1 MRRSKAGNVSDSDN
15 NPAWVSE
22 ICERVVGRVRAIYGI
37 RALALGGSRARSTAR
52 EDSDIDLALYYDPS
66 APFPIGQ
73 LDAAVHELDDRH
85 AGGLVTPPGAW
96 GTGVN
101 GGGWLLIDDHHVDF
115 LYRDL
120 RRVREVVERCVRGE
134 IDAVYQLGH
143 PIGFQNQIY
152 AGETHF
158 CRPLYDPAE
167 ELGALKKLVEV
178 YPPRMRQAL
187 IDKHL
192 FDAQFEL
199 EIALGPAKRGD
210 VAYVSQCLSRST
222 GFMVLVL
229 YALNQ
234 RFFINEKNAFIESEH
249 FALQPSNLHREVDRI
264 LASIGNSPEVLT
276 RSVTTM
282 CAVAADLRTFCAEK
296 FPSAIG

>member
-22 ICERVVGRVRAIYGI
+22 ICERVVARLVVIEGI
-37 RALALGGSRARSTAR
+37 RSIALGGSRARSTAR

-152 AGETHF
+152 VGETHF

-199 EIALGPAKRGD
+199 EIALGPARRGD

>member
-85 AGGLVTPPGAW
+85 AGGLVTPPGAS

-234 RFFINEKNAFIESEH
+234 RFFINEKNAFIESEDC
-249 FALQPSNLHREVDRI
+249 ALQPNNLHRRVWRI

>member
-1 MRRSKAGNVSDSDN
+1 MSDADN

-22 ICERVVGRVRAIYGI
+22 ICERVVARVGAIDGI

-73 LDAAVHELDDRH
+73 LDAAVHDLDDRH
-85 AGGLVTPPGAW
+85 ADGLVTPPGAW

-158 CRPLYDPAE
+158 CRPLYDPTE
-167 ELGALKKLVEV
+167 ELGALKKLVEA

-199 EIALGPAKRGD
+199 EIALGPARRGD